1 MVHMRVV
8 GGGGKQI
15 RVLKFNSL
23 SLPRLEPPRHSDGP
37 QSNNGISFS
46 LVAYS
51 LRNKQRTEKLGR
63 KIPLDLR
70 FLSCANICF

>member
-8 GGGGKQI
+8 GDGGKQI
-15 RVLKFNSL
+15 RVLKFNPL
-23 SLPRLEPPRHSDGP
+23 SLPRLEPPRHSAGP